1 MIWNRDKNTVLADRD
16 FYAMDFLNRF
26 RGLVG
31 RKFDTFDAMV
41 FPRCS
46 AIHTFF
52 MGMKID
58 VLFLDPEGKVLG
70 AYPAVPPWKFCVM
83 ERGASVTVEL
93 PEGTIFLS
101 GTKKGDF
108 ILLKN
113 PQQML
118 YYPEK

>member
-1 MIWNRDKNTVLADRD
+1 MIWNRDKNTVLADRE

-52 MGMKID
+52 IILMVIHSYLMGNFLYQYEQLEL
-58 VLFLDPEGKVLG
+58 VLPNIFD
-70 AYPAVPPWKFCVM
+70 
-83 ERGASVTVEL
+83 ERKS
-93 PEGTIFLS
+93 
-101 GTKKGDF
+101 
-108 ILLKN
+108 ILLICN
-113 PQQML
+113 
-118 YYPEK
+118 

>member
-1 MIWNRDKNTVLADRD
+1 MIRNLDKNINLALNE
-16 FYAMDFLNRF
+16 FYAEDFLNRF

-31 RKFDTFDAMV
+31 RTWESFDAMV

-70 AYPAVPPWKFCVM
+70 AYPAIPPWKCCIM

-101 GTKKGDF
+101 GTEKGD
-108 ILLKN
+108 IIVLKN
-113 PQQML
+113 P
-118 YYPEK
+118 